1 MITGKS
7 FPSSFDCVQP
17 EVSSFIHLKYTL
29 IQSQKL
35 QNATL
40 QNDRNMQNA
49 PSIMKQNFA

>member
-17 EVSSFIHLKYTL
+17 EVSSFIRLKYTL